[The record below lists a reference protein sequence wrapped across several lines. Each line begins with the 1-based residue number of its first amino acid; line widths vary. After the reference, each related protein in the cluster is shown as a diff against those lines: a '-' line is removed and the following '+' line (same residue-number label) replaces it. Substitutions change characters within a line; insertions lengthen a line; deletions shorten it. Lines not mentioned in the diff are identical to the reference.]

1 MTGDGDLG
9 GLARLNPEMDR
20 SKALSSSSEDR
31 KGVAGALLLR
41 NCDASASKTASS
53 SVDSLESSW
62 KAEGG
67 GVQAS
72 CWLGRVSSKQSCSTS
87 VILERCGIFVV
98 SLVRRPRAAVRA
110 ALLAAVQG
118 YGEVTAEDAQQSNV
132 VRGSCMSSGQ
142 FNSSLN

>member
-9 GLARLNPEMDR
+9 GLANESPEMDR

-41 NCDASASKTASS
+41 NCDAISSKTASS

-62 KAEGG
+62 KADGG

-87 VILERCGIFVV
+87 VILSAVVFLLCRLYGVHGPRFAPRCWLQCRDTVR
-98 SLVRRPRAAVRA
+98 SLLKTR
-110 ALLAAVQG
+110 
-118 YGEVTAEDAQQSNV
+118 
-132 VRGSCMSSGQ
+132 SSQ
-142 FNSSLN
+142 T